1 MYRKRIAVL
10 PLLIFFLLLI
20 KEINSQSIIGLQS
33 NYAGSNSVS
42 LNPALLSSSHL
53 YFDIGLA
60 NLGLMLSNDYA
71 YIESKDIIKALTS
84 DNYEMPEYIINGR
97 ESPFYIYGYGEHK
110 PKNLYESLDIN
121 LLTMM
126 FGLNAK
132 QTLGFSLNSRLY
144 SSADNI
150 PWEIPEMLTFMPID
164 SIYFGNYKSGNT
176 RIASMQWNEASVSFA
191 TLLNER
197 AYSRIDIG
205 VSLKYLMGY
214 YAAVM
219 NIDDLDYDVYNVD
232 TANINHSVSNVAYSL
247 PINYD
252 IPFTQGID
260 VFDNSI
266 SRGSGMSLDFGFT
279 YTKKKTFSRISK
291 KYLSTCLIP
300 QITYKWR
307 FGASI
312 MDLGFI
318 KFKKNAIDNSFVSQ
332 DPLLFS
338 SVSMDDIGSFEELNN
353 YMSSLYYNGDEKA
366 SVTDNK
372 FVMGLPTTLRLHFD
386 YNIRNDFYVS
396 AAFVQPIR
404 LFKYSVKAVSQ
415 ILIEPRYESRYFE
428 FSLPLSLRDYH
439 YVSIGALIRVGFLS
453 IGTYNIA
460 NYMGIGKTN
469 GLDLFV
475 SVKFNLEKGVCVGN
489 SYDACWS
496 SSFGAKKRNR
506 R

>member
-20 KEINSQSIIGLQS
+20 KEANSQSIIGLQS

-60 NLGLMLSNDYA
+60 NLGLLLSNDYA
-71 YIESKDIIKALTS
+71 YIESKDIINALTS

-150 PWEIPEMLTFMPID
+150 PWEIPEMLTFTPVD
-164 SIYFGNYKSGNT
+164 SSYYGNYNSKNA

-404 LFKYSVKAVSQ
+404 LFKNSVKAIPQ

-460 NYMGIGKTN
+460 NYIGIGKTN